1 MLKKGLLFGLTLS
14 LAAAMACGGD
24 SSKTPVSPTP
34 ASTATAEAAADGST
48 LKVTAPQIVL
58 PATGTTI
65 ESITPN
71 LVINPAT
78 ARFVTTVA
86 MVYRF
91 AVESQSGAEV
101 YRSGAVTDAGTG
113 LIAQRVP
120 DSTLTWSTTYRW
132 RARAESGT
140 TVGPWMSYATF
151 VTPPEPAPPTLNSPA
166 NGARANSVAPNLVV
180 NNGALPAGSS
190 TTGVE
195 HRFVVETPGGTVV
208 TTGTAPN
215 GATTT
220 TFAVPADALQPE
232 TSYRW
237 RARAERGSAFIGPWS
252 PYWTFTTPS
261 PQTWP
266 TTPDGVVAFVAGKYP
281 EYMGATNTLHE
292 RESNMEF
299 IRDRMIEAG
308 ICGGLDL
315 AWNLKRGV
323 GPRSTDALLFR
334 DGSRDRVI
342 DIAAGFDEYRVP
354 MRLHWIEVE
363 GPPGYDQFLPRPSC
377 K

>member
-24 SSKTPVSPTP
+24 SKTPVSPTP
-34 ASTATAEAAADGST
+34 STAAAADAAADGST

-65 ESITPN
+65 DSITPN
-71 LVINPAT
+71 LVINPSS
-78 ARFVTTVA
+78 ARFGTIGA

-91 AVESQSGAEV
+91 AVETQSGTEV
-101 YRSGAVTDAGTG
+101 YRSGAITDGGTG

-120 DSTLTWSTTYRW
+120 DSTLAWATNYRW
-132 RARAESGT
+132 RARAESSSSA
-140 TVGPWMSYATF
+140 GPRMTNATLH
-151 VTPPEPAPPTLNSPA
+151 TPPEPDPPTLNSPA
-166 NGARANSVAPNLVV
+166 NGSRTNSVAPKLIV
-180 NNGALPAGSS
+180 NNGGLPAGGS
-190 TTGVE
+190 TTGLE
-195 HRFVVETPGGTVV
+195 HRFVVETPTGTVV
-208 TTGTAPN
+208 TTSSVAT

-220 TFAVPADALQPE
+220 TFQVPTDALQPE
-232 TSYRW
+232 TNYRW
-237 RARAERGSAFIGPWS
+237 RARAERGTAFVGPWS
-252 PYWTFTTPS
+252 PYWTFTTPAS
-261 PQTWP
+261 FVWP
-266 TTPDGVVAFVAGKYP
+266 STPGDIVAFVTEKYP
-281 EYMGATNTLHE
+281 QYMNATSTLHE
-292 RESNMEF
+292 REENMKF

-323 GPRSTDALLFR
+323 GPHSTDALLHR

-342 DIAAGFDEYRVP
+342 DIAAGFDEYKIA
-354 MRLHWIEVE
+354 MRLHWIEVA
-363 GPPGYDQFLPRPSC
+363 GPPGYDRYLPRPTC